1 MNYTNLLL
9 HMCIIPMLLLVSTQ
23 AIPAG
28 KNNTA
33 KITITKFEG
42 GCFNA
47 HKGSRMIMWCA

>member
-1 MNYTNLLL
+1 MNLLL
-9 HMCIIPMLLLVSTQ
+9 RMCIIPMLLVISTQ

-47 HKGSRMIMWCA
+47 HKGARMIMWCA